1 MRTRFVAALVA
12 ALALLPGS
20 AAAHKCGMAVAAQ
33 NKRQKASMQVTLA
46 RTPNACST
54 EEYYDSVY
62 TRETEHFQIFY
73 TLDYGPHATTPEFV
87 DSLAASLES
96 AYTFHTKTMG
106 MRAPQGLDTT
116 SHFLKPVKNGLYP
129 VEVAE
134 IDFLR
139 DPTYVL
145 SASACNG
152 CFGVTYPSKKD
163 HSKSAIIIDNDF
175 RYVPDN
181 STKMDTIRISGKDCP
196 YPDASVP
203 IYSKAYG
210 FSYTDEW
217 AKGIRI
223 TAFHELFHAVQLQ
236 YTDLYNYW
244 TYWAEASATANEELG
259 APDVDDYF
267 FYISSFILSTET
279 PLDVIGYKVNHGK
292 YAISLLYLYLYGNI
306 DKHFDKEIWENFKK
320 KPDTSFESNLIKL
333 LEKRGLTA
341 DSVFHD
347 FVTRLALS
355 GEKTKT
361 VDKKLWIWD
370 DQPSWDT
377 PKPKTMELYRYVNRI
392 YDERVET
399 FEPDTSLYAFSF
411 YSGGT
416 PALENY
422 KGRAAALLFKGDK
435 TEIRQITNTCS
446 LDSVNTDAF
455 YADSIMWVFSRFDSP
470 RIIPELVKDSTLR
483 AYPVP
488 WRGSGQLCFT
498 PLPETKKFL
507 EIRNGRGELV
517 LREQYHKT
525 THCIEES
532 RVREKMRPGVYR
544 FRAGSSGKT
553 QKFLVVY

>member
-12 ALALLPGS
+12 ALALLPGTV
-20 AAAHKCGMAVAAQ
+20 AAHKCGMAVAAQ

-361 VDKKLWIWD
+361 VDKNLWIWD

-392 YDERVET
+392 YDERIET

-435 TEIRQITNTCS
+435 TEIRQITNTSS
-446 LDSVNTDAF
+446 LDSINTDAF

-553 QKFLVVY
+553 QKFLIIY

>member
-12 ALALLPGS
+12 ALALLPGT

-33 NKRQKASMQVTLA
+33 NKRQKASMQVSLA

-435 TEIRQITNTCS
+435 TEIRQITNTSS
-446 LDSVNTDAF
+446 LDSINTDAF

-544 FRAGSSGKT
+544 FRAGSNGKT

>member
-1 MRTRFVAALVA
+1 M
-12 ALALLPGS
+12 
-20 AAAHKCGMAVAAQ
+20 
-33 NKRQKASMQVTLA
+33 
-46 RTPNACST
+46 
-54 EEYYDSVY
+54 
-62 TRETEHFQIFY
+62 
-73 TLDYGPHATTPEFV
+73 
-87 DSLAASLES
+87 
-96 AYTFHTKTMG
+96 
-106 MRAPQGLDTT
+106 
-116 SHFLKPVKNGLYP
+116 
-129 VEVAE
+129 
-134 IDFLR
+134 
-139 DPTYVL
+139 
-145 SASACNG
+145 
-152 CFGVTYPSKKD
+152 
-163 HSKSAIIIDNDF
+163 
-175 RYVPDN
+175 
-181 STKMDTIRISGKDCP
+181 
-196 YPDASVP
+196 
-203 IYSKAYG
+203 
-210 FSYTDEW
+210 
-217 AKGIRI
+217 
-223 TAFHELFHAVQLQ
+223 
-236 YTDLYNYW
+236 
-244 TYWAEASATANEELG
+244 
-259 APDVDDYF
+259 
-267 FYISSFILSTET
+267 
-279 PLDVIGYKVNHGK
+279 
-292 YAISLLYLYLYGNI
+292 YLYLYGNI

-435 TEIRQITNTCS
+435 TEIRQITNTSS

-470 RIIPELVKDSTLR
+470 RIITELVKDSTLR

-553 QKFLVVY
+553 QKFLIVY

>member
-12 ALALLPGS
+12 ALALLPGT

>member
-12 ALALLPGS
+12 ALALLPGT

-392 YDERVET
+392 YDERIET

-435 TEIRQITNTCS
+435 TEIRQITNTSS
-446 LDSVNTDAF
+446 LDSINTDAF

-544 FRAGSSGKT
+544 FRAGSNGKT
-553 QKFLVVY
+553 QKFLIIY

>member
-12 ALALLPGS
+12 ALALLPGT

-532 RVREKMRPGVYR
+532 SVREKMRPGVYR

>member
-12 ALALLPGS
+12 ALALLPGT

-139 DPTYVL
+139 DPMYVL

-361 VDKKLWIWD
+361 VDKNLWIWD

-435 TEIRQITNTCS
+435 TEIRQITNTSS

-553 QKFLVVY
+553 QKFLIIY

>member
-12 ALALLPGS
+12 ALALLPGT

-46 RTPNACST
+46 RTPNVCST

-106 MRAPQGLDTT
+106 MRAPQGIDTT

-532 RVREKMRPGVYR
+532 RVREKMRPGVY
-544 FRAGSSGKT
+544 
-553 QKFLVVY
+553 

>member
-12 ALALLPGS
+12 ALALLPGT

-392 YDERVET
+392 YDERIET

-435 TEIRQITNTCS
+435 TEIRQITNTSS

-553 QKFLVVY
+553 QKFLIIY

>member
-12 ALALLPGS
+12 ALALLPGT

-46 RTPNACST
+46 RTPNVCST
-54 EEYYDSVY
+54 EAYYDSVY

-106 MRAPQGLDTT
+106 MRAPKGLDTT
-116 SHFLKPVKNGLYP
+116 SHFQKLVKKGLYP

-139 DPTYVL
+139 DPAYVL

-152 CFGVTYPSKKD
+152 CFGITYPSKND

-175 RYVPDN
+175 RYVPEN
-181 STKMDTIRISGKDCP
+181 STKMDTLTSSGKDCP
-196 YPDASVP
+196 YPDASEP
-203 IYSKAYG
+203 IYSRAYG

-217 AKGIRI
+217 AKGVRI

-236 YTDLYNYW
+236 YMDLYSHW
-244 TYWAEASATANEELG
+244 TYWAEASATANEEIG

-267 FYISSFILSTET
+267 FYIPSFIFSTET

-292 YAISLLYLYLYGNI
+292 YAICLLYLYLYGNI
-306 DKHFDKEIWENFKK
+306 DKHFDREIWEAFQK
-320 KPDTSFESNLIKL
+320 KPESSFESNLNKL

-347 FVTRLALS
+347 FVTRLAFS
-355 GEKTKT
+355 GEKTST
-361 VDKKLWIWD
+361 VDKKLWIWE

-392 YDERVET
+392 YDESVET

-416 PALENY
+416 PVIENY
-422 KGRAAALLFKGDK
+422 KGRAAALLFKGDR
-435 TEIRQITNTCS
+435 TEIRQITNTSS

-455 YADSIMWVFSRFDSP
+455 YADSIMWVFSRFDNP

-483 AYPVP
+483 AFPVP

-498 PLPETKKFL
+498 PLPENKKFI

-532 RVREKMRPGVYR
+532 RIKEKMRPGVYR

>member
-12 ALALLPGS
+12 ALALLPGT

-470 RIIPELVKDSTLR
+470 KIIPELVKDSTLR

-553 QKFLVVY
+553 QKFLIIY

>member
-12 ALALLPGS
+12 ALALLPGT

-46 RTPNACST
+46 RTPNVCST

-106 MRAPQGLDTT
+106 MRAPQGIDTT

>member
-12 ALALLPGS
+12 ALALLPGT

-33 NKRQKASMQVTLA
+33 NKRQKASMQVSLA

-87 DSLAASLES
+87 DSLATSLES

-333 LEKRGLTA
+333 LEKRGLSA

-392 YDERVET
+392 YDERIET

-544 FRAGSSGKT
+544 FRAGSNGKT
-553 QKFLVVY
+553 QKFLIIY

>member
-12 ALALLPGS
+12 ALALLPGT

-532 RVREKMRPGVYR
+532 RVREKMKPGVYR

>member
-12 ALALLPGS
+12 ALALLPGT

-488 WRGSGQLCFT
+488 WHGSGQLCFT

-553 QKFLVVY
+553 QKFLIIY

>member
-12 ALALLPGS
+12 ALALLPGT

-33 NKRQKASMQVTLA
+33 NKRQKASLQVTLA

>member
-12 ALALLPGS
+12 ALALLPGT

-361 VDKKLWIWD
+361 VDKNLWIWD

-392 YDERVET
+392 YDERIET

-435 TEIRQITNTCS
+435 TEIRQITNTSS
-446 LDSVNTDAF
+446 LDSINTDAF

-553 QKFLVVY
+553 QKFLIIY